1 MLVEVKDKKKNLNSE
16 FTTNIHGPN
25 QLIKSIIPSQSEVC
39 KTCVIALFCSN
50 SNKRIFQLPFDIFPI
65 TLVSSCNCHRP
76 YTFECQCWIVFSCKV
91 VSDQEQLIMYSLH
104 MHQHVDYVKSHEELQ
119 SMPITV

>member
-1 MLVEVKDKKKNLNSE
+1 M
-16 FTTNIHGPN
+16 
-25 QLIKSIIPSQSEVC
+25 IKSIIPSQSEVYE
-39 KTCVIALFCSN
+39 TCVIVLFCSN
-50 SNKRIFQLPFDIFPI
+50 ANKIIFQLPYDIFPV
-65 TLVSSCNCHRP
+65 TLVSSYNCYRP

-91 VSDQEQLIMYSLH
+91 VSDQEQLIMYSPH